1 MRPELAAAFDR
12 EMDAARA
19 AWAAGNADT
28 TFAFLERAHILGQR
42 HLWPHALTHLWMLRV
57 GWHRRDKREL
67 LGQLLRLMAT
77 LPGALLGWVPVG
89 NTGGANVPALR
100 PMAIPR
106 EFAHHFTEA
115 SIARAVAGRLA
126 ALVAVG
132 LLVLAGVFGAM
143 EWRRSGLEEDLKARP
158 PGAAGARVADL
169 GSTRRLEIIP
179 LVNWHAAAPGLATE
193 PGVAYLVR
201 TDHATLLFDLG
212 YNARGEARSPL
223 LRNMDRLGLSMETVD
238 AVFIS
243 HRHRDH
249 VAGSAAER
257 SGELPADG
265 SLPDLGGKPLIS
277 PAPVSYPG
285 ATTVVADG
293 ARKLFEGVATTGPIT
308 RSLFMGPVDEQ
319 ALVVHVAGRGLIVI
333 VGCGHQTVPGLL
345 HRLTSAFGELLY
357 GMVGDFHYPV
367 PEGRLRI
374 AGLDAQ
380 RLFASGDGP
389 FKPITMA
396 QAQAELAMLD
406 RLQLL
411 ALGGHDTSDEVIAWA
426 AERFGHRFRHVKV
439 GQAIVVQAP

>member
-1 MRPELAAAFDR
+1 
-12 EMDAARA
+12 
-19 AWAAGNADT
+19 
-28 TFAFLERAHILGQR
+28 
-42 HLWPHALTHLWMLRV
+42 
-57 GWHRRDKREL
+57 
-67 LGQLLRLMAT
+67 
-77 LPGALLGWVPVG
+77 
-89 NTGGANVPALR
+89 
-100 PMAIPR
+100 
-106 EFAHHFTEA
+106 
-115 SIARAVAGRLA
+115 
-126 ALVAVG
+126 
-132 LLVLAGVFGAM
+132 M
-143 EWRRSGLEEDLKARP
+143 EWRRSGLAEDLKARP
-158 PGAAGARVADL
+158 PVAAGARVADL

-179 LVNWHAAAPGLATE
+179 LVNWHAAVPGLATE

-249 VAGSAAER
+249 FAGSAAER

-265 SLPDLGGKPLIS
+265 SLPDLDGKPLIS

-285 ATTVVADG
+285 ATTVVADR

-319 ALVVHVAGRGLIVI
+319 ALVVHVAGRGLVVI
-333 VGCGHQTVPGLL
+333 IGCGHQTVPGLL

-389 FKPITMA
+389 FKPITKA
-396 QAQAELAMLD
+396 QAQAELGMLD

-426 AERFGHRFRHVKV
+426 AERFGDRFKHVKV